1 MSEDLS
7 HLAYPEAPAQVI
19 PSFWV
24 EEVETLREFYLEKLG
39 FGHMMGIVGKDG
51 KFDFGIVRRDGIMV
65 MMGRP
70 QSPGAGIARGQSG
83 ARPLDIYFYVKDVD
97 AFHGEVRSRG
107 VSVTEALATQWW
119 GDRTFAVKDP
129 YGYSLWFC
137 QTVGAPE
144 PPPGVT
150 MV

>member
-24 EEVETLREFYLEKLG
+24 EEVETLRDFYLEKLG

-70 QSPGAGIARGQSG
+70 QTPGAGIARGQGG
-83 ARPLDIYFYVKDVD
+83 ARPLDIYFYLKDVD
-97 AFHGEVRSRG
+97 AFHDEVRSRG
-107 VSVTEALATQWW
+107 VAVTEALSTQWW

>member
-7 HLAYPEAPAQVI
+7 HLKYPEAPAQVI

-24 EEVETLREFYLEKLG
+24 EDVEALREFYLEKLG

-51 KFDFGIVRRDGIMV
+51 KFDFGIVRRNGIMV

-70 QSPGAGIARGQSG
+70 QTPGAGAAKGQAG
-83 ARPLDIYFYVKDVD
+83 ARPLDIYFYVPDVD
-97 AFHGEVRSRG
+97 AFHDEVRSRG
-107 VSVTEALATQWW
+107 VAVTEALSTQWW

>member
-1 MSEDLS
+1 MSQD
-7 HLAYPEAPAQVI
+7 AAPEMPSGVI

-24 EEVETLREFYLEKLG
+24 EAVEPLRDFYLEKLG

-51 KFDFGIVRRDGIMV
+51 KFDFGIVQRGGAMV

-70 QSPGAGIARGQSG
+70 QSPGAGVTRGQPG
-83 ARPLDIYFYVKDVD
+83 TRQLDIYFYVEDVD
-97 AFHGEVRSRG
+97 AYHGDVRSRG
-107 VSVTEALATQWW
+107 VTVTEALATQWW

-129 YGYSLWFC
+129 YGFTLWFC
-137 QTVGAPE
+137 QNVGAPE

>member
-7 HLAYPEAPAQVI
+7 HLKYPAAPAQVI

-24 EEVETLREFYLEKLG
+24 EEVEALRDFYLEKLG

-51 KFDFGIVRRDGIMV
+51 KFEFGIVRRDGIMV

-70 QSPGAGIARGQSG
+70 QSPGTGIAKGQSG
-83 ARPLDIYFYVKDVD
+83 ARPLDIYFYVPNVD
-97 AFHGEVRSRG
+97 AFHDEVRSRG
-107 VSVTEALATQWW
+107 VAVAEALATQWW

>member
-1 MSEDLS
+1 MSKES
-7 HLAYPEAPAQVI
+7 VGQVI
-19 PSFWV
+19 PSFWI
-24 EEVETLREFYLEKLG
+24 EEVETLRDFYLEKLG

-51 KFDFGIVRRDGIMV
+51 KFDFGIVQRDGIMV

-70 QSPGAGIARGQSG
+70 QSPGAGITKGQAG
-83 ARPLDIYFYVKDVD
+83 ARPLDIYFYLPNVD
-97 AFHGEVRSRG
+97 AFHDEVRSHG
-107 VSVTEALATQWW
+107 VAVTEALSTQWW

-137 QTVGAPE
+137 QTVGAPA

>member
-7 HLAYPEAPAQVI
+7 HLKYPEAPAQVI

-70 QSPGAGIARGQSG
+70 QSPGGGATRGQGG
-83 ARPLDIYFYVKDVD
+83 ARPLDIYFYVKNVD
-97 AFHGEVRSRG
+97 AFHDEVRSRG
-107 VSVTEALATQWW
+107 VAVTEALSTQWW

>member
-1 MSEDLS
+1 MSKES
-7 HLAYPEAPAQVI
+7 VGQVI
-19 PSFWV
+19 PSFWI
-24 EEVETLREFYLEKLG
+24 EEVEALRDFYLEKLG

-51 KFDFGIVRRDGIMV
+51 KFDFGIVQRDGIMV

-70 QSPGAGIARGQSG
+70 QSPGAGIAKGQAG
-83 ARPLDIYFYVKDVD
+83 ARALDIYFSVKDVD
-97 AFHGEVRSRG
+97 AYHDEVQSRG
-107 VSVTEALATQWW
+107 VAVTQALATQWW
-119 GDRTFAVKDP
+119 GDRNFAVKDP
-129 YGYSLWFC
+129 YGYTLWFY

>member
-7 HLAYPEAPAQVI
+7 HLKYPEAPAQVI

-24 EEVETLREFYLEKLG
+24 EDVETLREFYLEKLG

-51 KFDFGIVRRDGIMV
+51 KFDFGIVRRNGIMV

-70 QSPGAGIARGQSG
+70 QSPGGGASRGQSG
-83 ARPLDIYFYVKDVD
+83 ARPLDIYFYVPNVD
-97 AFHGEVRSRG
+97 AFHDEVRSRG
-107 VSVTEALATQWW
+107 VAVTEALATQWW